1 MDIKKV
7 FGILNYEISMLR
19 ATYNVLIGLPK
30 STTAYNVYIEAFL
43 NHASCLYDFFYEE
56 RKQDDIIVKDL
67 PIEETIFEEKRS
79 PKSEFENIQF
89 KHKRNKQ
96 LAHITES
103 RIELEASGDK
113 SCPYG
118 KIYKLLD
125 QTINA
130 FVDSLPEKERELLSC
145 STK

>member
-1 MDIKKV
+1 MDIRKV
-7 FGILNYEISMLR
+7 VGILNYEISMFR

-30 STTAYNVYIEAFL
+30 RTTAYNVYIEAFL
-43 NHASCLYDFFYEE
+43 NHASCLYDFFYEKRE
-56 RKQDDIIVKDL
+56 HDDIIVKDL
-67 PIEETIFEEKRS
+67 PIEEAIFEQRRT
-79 PKSEFENIQF
+79 PKLEFENIQF

-103 RIELEASGDK
+103 RIILEASGDK
-113 SCPYG
+113 SWPYG
-118 KIYKLLD
+118 KIFNMLD

-130 FVDSLPEKERELLSC
+130 FVDSLPEKEKELLSR